1 MGDSATKGRQPL
13 PAALGQ
19 RERIITLSDGT
30 GSVTVRKWSWS
41 KSIAMFKHLAE
52 ILAEVPDSDVKKLSG
67 RGYQVAA
74 GAIEILGDRII
85 PILQLSVSEEDGMKF
100 SGDSSPEDIIGILEA
115 VLEVNMTEGLTKKA
129 RGLWKRLVQSGG
141 TNPASTS

>member
-1 MGDSATKGRQPL
+1 MSDKATKGRQPL

-19 RERIITLSDGT
+19 REKIITLSDGT

-41 KSIAMFKHLAE
+41 KSVAIFKHLAE
-52 ILAEVPDSDVKKLSG
+52 LLAKVPDSDVKKLEG

-85 PILQLSVSEEDGMKF
+85 PVPQLSVSEEDGTKF
-100 SGDSSPEDIIGILEA
+100 SGDSDPEDILEILEA
-115 VLEVNMTEGLTKKA
+115 VVAVNMSEGLTKKVQ
-129 RGLWKRLVQSGG
+129 GLWKRLVQSRG
-141 TNPASTS
+141 TNPTSTV